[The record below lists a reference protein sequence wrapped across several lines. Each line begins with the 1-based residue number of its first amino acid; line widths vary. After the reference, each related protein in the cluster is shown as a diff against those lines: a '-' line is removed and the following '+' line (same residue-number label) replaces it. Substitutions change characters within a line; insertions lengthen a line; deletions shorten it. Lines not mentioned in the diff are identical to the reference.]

1 MKMSSAE
8 EYGLRCLLQVAQRP
22 GPEPVGISEIA
33 AAEGLSPEYTAKLMR
48 IMRRGGLLK
57 SFRGANGGYLL
68 SRPAEEISVW
78 DALIVLDGP
87 LIPDG
92 FCAAHSGKL
101 PRCVHKTD
109 CSLRVLLHWIS
120 IDLERT
126 LRSIF
131 LVDLIH
137 SEETILERLI
147 TGGLEVV
154 AGGGK

>member
-48 IMRRGGLLK
+48 ILRRGGLVI
-57 SFRGANGGYLL
+57 SYRGAKGGYAL
-68 SRPAEEISVW
+68 SRDPAAITVW
-78 DALIVLDGP
+78 EAINVLDGP

-92 FCAAHSGKL
+92 HCEIHSGKL
-101 PRCVHKTD
+101 PSCVHGTE
-109 CSLRVLLHWIS
+109 CSLRVLLRWIAV
-120 IDLERT
+120 DLERT
-126 LRSIF
+126 LRTIT
-131 LVDLIH
+131 LADLIH
-137 SEETILERLI
+137 TEETILERLI
-147 TGGLEVV
+147 TGGLEVA